1 MMNSLTCKLAAA
13 LSGAMALALFSV
25 RAAGAATDAL
35 PLNIKDFER
44 PRVIKA
50 ADKYL
55 NESPVTITAFPAP
68 RTAGGPHDYY
78 SEADYAWPDLK
89 NPDGPYVTR
98 DGMSNPDNFNYHRH
112 ALIRMS
118 IQVPALTA
126 AWLITGEEKYARHAT
141 AHLRAWFADDATRMN
156 ASLLYSQAI
165 RNKVTGRG
173 IGIID
178 TLHLIEVAQSV
189 AVLRRSGQLSKA
201 DETAIVGWFADYL
214 KWMTTHPYGLD
225 EGKAKNNHAVCYWLQ
240 VAAFAQLTGNRAV
253 LDECRRRY
261 KEQLLPQIAADGSFP
276 RELAR
281 TKPYGYSLFNLDQM
295 TMLCRVLSTP
305 EDDLWTY
312 ALPDGRTL
320 RKGPEFMYPFV
331 IDKSTWPHKPDVM
344 YFEQWPVRSCTWLFA
359 GLAFHEPKYIDLWKR
374 LEADPTNDEVLR
386 NLPMR
391 QPVLWF
397 DDIAA
402 PTDGSRIRQN
412 SDSPTASVPG
422 ILANSATTS
431 ANVSTSAHAAVIRTP
446 KAPATPR
453 INGPRVYGERPGRP
467 FLYTVPATGQR
478 PLTYAAEG
486 LPDGLTLDV
495 NTGRITGS
503 VARSGEFRVLLSAT
517 NSLGRDRQPLVIK
530 IGDQICLTPPLG
542 WNSWNCF
549 GGKVDQEKV
558 AAQAAAMAQSGLNQH
573 GLTYVNIDDT
583 WQGRRTGPDHVLQP
597 NEKFPDMKQLCDDI
611 HALGLKAGIYST
623 PWVTSYARRAGG
635 SAENPVGAWE
645 PPPPGPKQVNKKV
658 LPYAVGKYHFMKQDA
673 RQWAKWGFDY
683 LKYDWNPIEPPDV
696 EEMAEALKAS
706 GRDFVY
712 SLSNNAP
719 FSGGPDYVRLANLWR
734 TTGDIKDNWKSLSGI
749 GFRQEKWAPLS
760 GPAHWNDPDMLVV
773 GMVGWGKPL
782 HPTQLTPDEQYTHI
796 TLWCLLSAPLLI
808 GCDLTKL
815 DDFTLGLL
823 TNDEV
828 LAVDQDSLGREATP
842 IAKSGGQ
849 EVWAKPLADG
859 AWAVGLFNRDEQPA
873 DVTLDLAELKL
884 SGPQPARDLW
894 RQRELP
900 IINGKLTMRISAHSA
915 ELLRIG
921 ASK

>member
-1 MMNSLTCKLAAA
+1 MMNALTCKLAAA
-13 LSGAMALALFSV
+13 LSSAMALALFSV
-25 RAAGAATDAL
+25 RAADVAPDAL

-55 NESPVTITAFPAP
+55 SESPVTITAFPAP
-68 RTAGGPHDYY
+68 RSAGGPHDYY
-78 SEADYAWPDLK
+78 SEADYAWPDPK

-98 DGMSNPDNFNYHRH
+98 DGMSNPDNFNDHRH

-118 IQVPALTA
+118 IHVPALTA
-126 AWLITGEEKYARHAT
+126 AWLITGEEKYARHVT
-141 AHLRAWFADDATRMN
+141 AHLRAWFVDDATRMN
-156 ASLLYSQAI
+156 PSLLYSQAI

-178 TLHLIEVAQSV
+178 TLHLVEVARSV
-189 AVLRRSGQLSKA
+189 DVLRRHRQLNKA

-214 KWMTTHPYGLD
+214 KWMTTHAYGID

-240 VAAFAQLTGNRAV
+240 VAAFAQLTGDRAV

-295 TMLCRVLSTP
+295 TIVCRVLSTA

-331 IDKSTWPHKPDVM
+331 NDKSTWSHKPDVM
-344 YFEQWPVRSCTWLFA
+344 YFDQWPVRSCTWLFA

-386 NLPMR
+386 NLPIR

-397 DDIAA
+397 DDLAVETAQPRVIAVA
-402 PTDGSRIRQN
+402 AN
-412 SDSPTASVPG
+412 TAS
-422 ILANSATTS
+422 N
-431 ANVSTSAHAAVIRTP
+431 NIRTP
-446 KAPATPR
+446 KPSAVPR

-467 FLYTVPATGQR
+467 FLYTIPVTGQR
-478 PLTYAAEG
+478 PLTYGAEG
-486 LPDGLTLDV
+486 LPDGLTLDAKS
-495 NTGRITGS
+495 GRITGS
-503 VARSGEFRVLLSAT
+503 VARVGEYRVMLSAT
-517 NSLGRDRQPLVIK
+517 NSLGHDQQPLVIK
-530 IGDQICLTPPLG
+530 TGDQICLTPPLG

-558 AAQAAAMAQSGLNQH
+558 VAQAAAMAQSGLIQH
-573 GLTYVNIDDT
+573 GWTYVNIDDT
-583 WQGRRTGPDHVLQP
+583 WQGRRSGPDHALQP
-597 NEKFPDMKQLCDDI
+597 NEKFPDMKRLCNDI

-635 SAENPVGAWE
+635 SAENPDGAWE
-645 PPPPGPKQVNKKV
+645 PPPPGPKQVNKKI

-673 RQWAKWGFDY
+673 RQWAQWGFDY

-696 EEMAEALKAS
+696 EEMAEALEAS

-719 FSGGPDYVRLANLWR
+719 FSVGLDYVRLANLWR
-734 TTGDIKDNWKSLSGI
+734 TTGDIKDNWKSMSGI
-749 GFRQEKWAPLS
+749 GFRQEKWAPLA
-760 GPAHWNDPDMLVV
+760 GPGHWNDPDMLVV
-773 GMVGWGKPL
+773 GMIGWGKPL
-782 HPTQLTPDEQYTHI
+782 HPTQLTPDEQYMHI

-808 GCDLTKL
+808 GCDLAKP

-884 SGPQPARDLW
+884 SSPQHARDLW

-900 IINGKLTMRISAHSA
+900 VINGKLTMRISAHGA